1 MERKLA
7 TVLFADLVG
16 STQLVA
22 TADPEIVRSRLTRFF
37 DQVAHCIAAHGGTVE
52 KFAGD
57 SVMAAFGVPLA
68 HEDDPERAVRAALS
82 ILESVSELGL
92 EIRIGVESGEI
103 VADEADATFATG
115 RAVNAAAR
123 LQQAAKPGEVLLGP
137 EVERL
142 TRATVIATPLGV
154 QTARGFPDGVDAWR
168 VISVSE
174 QVGRR
179 LVVSVPFVGREEEL
193 ELLHNTFARAVRDR
207 RVHFVT
213 MFGDAGV
220 GKSRLAREFVAGV
233 ERSTILAGRC
243 LPYGEGVTYWALA
256 EMVKAAA
263 GITDDDSMEAATEK
277 LREVCGDEA
286 VADLLALAS
295 GVLDAVG
302 GERTASE
309 IAWAAR
315 TWATQL
321 ADLQPLV
328 LVFED
333 IHWAEEPMLDLIEHL
348 AGSVRDV
355 PVLILCLAR
364 ADLLAARPMWS
375 GGKVRAVAVDL
386 EALPPKDSA
395 QLVDA
400 LGRGDEPALSAE
412 QRAAVLE
419 TTEGNPLFIEETV
432 RMLVEAD
439 GRETGI
445 PHTVQAMIAARID
458 RLPRGERA
466 VLRRAAVA
474 GRTFWSGAVDALS
487 DGSDDLAGCLDD
499 LVQRDFLVREQRSTI
514 RGEEAYRFKHV
525 LIRDV
530 AYVGLS
536 KSTRALFHRQ
546 IADWLATRTVAD
558 ELVEIRAYHLDEA
571 AQLVAELE
579 GRVPA
584 DLAADA
590 ASVIEHAGR
599 RALAREANRG
609 ARRLLVRAVELE
621 PTLERRYQA
630 ARAAW
635 RLTDIPAVSTE
646 MQDVREAARLE
657 GDTRI
662 EGRALTV
669 LGHVSLYRDGDNDSA
684 RALAASALSVIEPT
698 DEIGRFDALEI
709 LSTVSW
715 WEGDLAEVERLA
727 TERLAIAERIGR
739 PDLQSGVLIE
749 LNDVYNTR
757 LEPERALEP
766 LARAIELADESGS
779 PTTRGWMLRAAG
791 RQAALEGRLADAE
804 TLFDQAR
811 VLFVESGAA
820 LTLARTLNWLAI
832 TVWEMR
838 DLRRAEEILLEA
850 IRILKPLQDRG
861 TLVESQRML
870 AQILLEQGRLD
881 EAERSAL
888 EARETVGAKDVSSGS
903 TTLHALGLVR
913 AAQGR
918 DEEAERLLREAIVIL
933 QPTGFRRHQ
942 IGQLKALA
950 QFLRDRD
957 REDDAREVETAL
969 VQLAGEAESRAV
981 ASSPSALP

>member
-16 STQLVA
+16 STELVSS
-22 TADPEIVRSRLTRFF
+22 ADPEIVRSRVTRFF

-57 SVMAAFGVPLA
+57 SVMAAFGVPRS

-82 ILESVSELGL
+82 ILDSVRELGL
-92 EIRIGVESGEI
+92 EVRIGVESGEI
-103 VADEADATFATG
+103 VADETDATFATG

-123 LQQAAKPGEVLLGP
+123 LQQAAEPGEVLLGP
-137 EVERL
+137 EAERL
-142 TRATVIATPLGV
+142 TRETVVVTPLGA
-154 QTARGFPDGVDAWR
+154 QAARGFPEGLDAWR
-168 VISVSE
+168 VVSVSE

-179 LVVSVPFVGREEEL
+179 LLVSVPFVGREEEL
-193 ELLHNTFARAVRDR
+193 ELLHNTFARAARDR
-207 RVHFVT
+207 RVHLVT
-213 MFGDAGV
+213 VFGEAGV
-220 GKSRLAREFVAGV
+220 GKSRLAHEFVAGV

-286 VADLLALAS
+286 VANLLALAT

-309 IAWAAR
+309 IAWAAQ
-315 TWATQL
+315 TWATEV

-348 AGSVRDV
+348 AGGVRDV

-364 ADLLAARPMWS
+364 VDLLAERPGWG
-375 GGKVRAVAVDL
+375 GGKVRAAALDL

-400 LGRGDEPALSAE
+400 LGRGDTAAFSDE

-432 RMLVEAD
+432 RMLLEAD
-439 GRETGI
+439 GRDTGI

-458 RLPRGERA
+458 RLPRAEKA

-487 DGSDDLAGCLDD
+487 DGSDDLGGCLDD
-499 LVQRDFLVREQRSTI
+499 LVERDFLVREQRSTI
-514 RGEEAYRFKHV
+514 RGEDAYRFKHV

-546 IADWLATRTVAD
+546 MADWLATRTVAD

-571 AQLVAELE
+571 TKLVAELE
-579 GRVPA
+579 GRVSS
-584 DLAADA
+584 DLAHDA

-599 RALAREANRG
+599 RAFAREANRS
-609 ARRLLVRAVELE
+609 ARRLFVRAVELE
-621 PTLERRYQA
+621 PTLERRYLA

-646 MQDVREAARLE
+646 MEDVREASRLE

-669 LGHVSLYRDGDNDSA
+669 LALVSLYRDGDNDSA
-684 RALAASALSVIEPT
+684 RSLAATALGVIDAT
-698 DEIGRFDALEI
+698 DDVGRFDALEI

-727 TERLAIAERIGR
+727 IDRLAIAERIGR
-739 PDLQSGVLIE
+739 ADLQSGVLLE
-749 LNDVYNTR
+749 LNDVHNAR
-757 LEPERALEP
+757 LEPERAVAP
-766 LARAIELADESGS
+766 LARAVELANESGS
-779 PTTRGWMLRAAG
+779 PTTRGWMLRAVG
-791 RQAALEGRLADAE
+791 RQAALEGRLDDAE
-804 TLFDQAR
+804 ESLEQAR
-811 VLFVESGAA
+811 ELFAESGAA
-820 LTLARTLNWLAI
+820 LTLARTLNWLGFV
-832 TVWEMR
+832 VWERR
-838 DLRRAEEILLEA
+838 DLRRAEEILREA
-850 IRILKPLQDRG
+850 IRMLKPLKDRG

-870 AQILLEQGRLD
+870 AQVLLEQGRVE
-881 EAERSAL
+881 EAERFAL
-888 EARETVGAKDVSSGS
+888 EARVTVGAGDVSSGS
-903 TTLHALGLVR
+903 TTRLALGLVR

-918 DEEAERLLREAIVIL
+918 DDEAEALLREAVAIL
-933 QPTGFRRHQ
+933 EPTGYRRHLV
-942 IGQLKALA
+942 GQLEALA
-950 QFLRDRD
+950 RFLRDRD
-957 REDDAREVETAL
+957 REEEARQVDAAVAE
-969 VQLAGEAESRAV
+969 LAGVPLS
-981 ASSPSALP
+981 ASSPSAPA

>member
-7 TVLFADLVG
+7 TVLFVDLVG
-16 STQLVA
+16 STELVSR
-22 TADPEIVRSRLTRFF
+22 ADPEVVRSRLTRFF

-57 SVMAAFGVPLA
+57 SVMAAFGVPLS

-82 ILESVSELGL
+82 ILDSVSELGL
-92 EIRIGVESGEI
+92 EVRIGVESGEI
-103 VADEADATFATG
+103 VADETDATFATG

-123 LQQAAKPGEVLLGP
+123 LQQAAEPGEVLLGP
-137 EVERL
+137 GAERL
-142 TRATVIATPLGV
+142 TRDTVIATPLGA
-154 QTARGFPDGVDAWR
+154 QPARGFPKGLDAWR
-168 VISVSE
+168 VVSVSE

-179 LVVSVPFVGREEEL
+179 LLVSVPFVGREEEL

-207 RVHFVT
+207 RVHLVT
-213 MFGDAGV
+213 VFGEAGV
-220 GKSRLAREFVAGV
+220 GKSRLAHEFVAGV

-309 IAWAAR
+309 IAWAAQ
-315 TWATQL
+315 TWATEL

-348 AGSVRDV
+348 AGGVRDV

-364 ADLLAARPMWS
+364 ADLLAERPAWS
-375 GGKVRAVAVDL
+375 GGKVRAAALDL
-386 EALPPKDSA
+386 EALPQKDSA
-395 QLVDA
+395 RLVDA
-400 LGRGDEPALSAE
+400 LGRGDNATFSTE

-432 RMLVEAD
+432 RMLLEAD

-458 RLPRGERA
+458 RLPRAEKA

-474 GRTFWSGAVDALS
+474 GRTFWSGAVDVLT
-487 DGSDDLAGCLDD
+487 DGSDDLGGCLED

-546 IADWLATRTVAD
+546 MADWLATRTVAD

-571 AQLVAELE
+571 TKLVAELE
-579 GRVPA
+579 GRVSA
-584 DLAADA
+584 DFAAEA
-590 ASVIEHAGR
+590 AAVIEHAGR
-599 RALAREANRG
+599 RALSREANRG
-609 ARRLLVRAVELE
+609 ARRLFVRAVELE
-621 PTLERRYQA
+621 PTLERRYLA

-646 MQDVREAARLE
+646 MQEVREASRRE
-657 GDTRI
+657 GDARI

-669 LGHVSLYRDGDNDSA
+669 LALVSLYRDGDNDSA
-684 RALAASALSVIEPT
+684 RALAAAALGVIDST
-698 DEIGRFDALEI
+698 DDVGRFDALEI
-709 LSTVSW
+709 LSTVCW

-739 PDLQSGVLIE
+739 SDLQSGVLLE
-749 LNDVYNTR
+749 LNDVYNAR
-757 LEPERALEP
+757 LEPERAHAP
-766 LARAIELADESGS
+766 LARAIELANESGS
-779 PTTRGWMLRAAG
+779 PTTRGWTLRAVG
-791 RQAALEGRLADAE
+791 RQAALEGRLADA
-804 TLFDQAR
+804 QASLEQAQ
-811 VLFVESGAA
+811 VLFAESGAA
-820 LTLARTLNWLAI
+820 LTLARTLNWLAFV
-832 TVWEMR
+832 VWERR
-838 DLRRAEEILLEA
+838 DLRHAEEILREA
-850 IRILKPLQDRG
+850 VRILKPLKDRG

-870 AQILLEQGRLD
+870 AQVLLEQGRLD
-881 EAERSAL
+881 EAERFAL
-888 EARETVGAKDVSSGS
+888 EARVTVGAGDVSSGS
-903 TTLHALGLVR
+903 TTLLALGLVR

-918 DEEAERLLREAIVIL
+918 DEEAEQLLREAVAIL
-933 QPTGFRRHQ
+933 EPTGFRRHQ
-942 IGQLKALA
+942 IGQLEALA
-950 QFLRDRD
+950 RFLHDRD
-957 REDDAREVETAL
+957 REDEARHVEGAL
-969 VQLAGEAESRAV
+969 AELTGEAVAV
-981 ASSPSALP
+981 SSPPAPP